1 MDTIP
6 YPKIHVVINP
16 AAGKDEPVLN
26 VLNDVFSQHGV
37 DWSVSVTKGFG
48 EATQFAREAAAAGAD
63 LVAAYGGDGT
73 QHEVANGLLGT
84 TAVMGVLAGGTGNGF
99 AAELGIPSDLRTAVA
114 LLCTS
119 TNRRQIDMVQIGQTH
134 FTQRLYIGTEPEE
147 QTSREDKDRFGA
159 FAYVL
164 DTYRRNINRTETE
177 VFYRIHIDEQ
187 YIEMPA
193 SKLYVVNGAKA
204 GAGFSV
210 TGNFSSPDDGVLELF
225 VLDTKN
231 MMTLV
236 AALERVVNLQTEM
249 ASQFIWQGKE
259 IHIETE
265 PDQAVWIDGEYYGR
279 TPISLKIRP
288 SALTVAIP

>member
-6 YPKIHVVINP
+6 YKKIHVVINP
-16 AAGKDEPVLN
+16 AAGKDEPILN
-26 VLNDVFSQHGV
+26 TLNKLFSQYEV
-37 DWSVSVTKGFG
+37 DWSVSVTRAFG
-48 EATQFAREAAAAGAD
+48 EATQFARQAAENGAD

-73 QHEVANGLLGT
+73 QHEVANGLRGT
-84 TAVMGVLAGGTGNGF
+84 TAVMGVLPGGTGNGF
-99 AAELGIPSDLRTAVA
+99 AAELGTPNDLHAATE

-119 TNRRQIDMVQIGQTH
+119 HNRRQIDMVQIGSTF

-164 DTYRRNINRTETE
+164 DTYRRNLNRSDTE
-177 VFYRIHIDEQ
+177 VQYRVHIDDD

-210 TGNFSSPDDGVLELF
+210 TGNFSSPDDGLLELF
-225 VLDTKN
+225 VIDTNNLK
-231 MMTLV
+231 TLV

-249 ASQFIWQGKE
+249 AQQFIWQGKE
-259 IHIETE
+259 IRIETD
-265 PDQAVWIDGEYYGR
+265 PDQPVWIDGEYYGR
-279 TPISLKIRP
+279 TPIHLKIIP
-288 SALTVAIP
+288 GALTVAVP